1 MKKMM
6 KKTHTVKALVLG
18 IGAAGMFLIPTIA
31 MGAAQGPC
39 VNCHTMHNSQDGGNV
54 IGTDT
59 PNGALIAKVGGCVGC
74 HTSSNNTENIQN
86 NIPMVMHTGAPA
98 ATANGGTL
106 AGGSFYWVNDS
117 GENVDS
123 KGHNVVGIAT
133 TDGDIGQEPPGWN
146 ADFNANSQVG
156 STWGSN
162 QLTCA
167 GTYGCHGDHTKDSD
181 FSAVS
186 GAHHA
191 DDSTIDGT
199 TVPKSYRFLLGI
211 KGIEDS
217 DWEDTVAA
225 NDHNQYY
232 AAHRTADTEASADS
246 ASINYLCA
254 ECHGDFH
261 SGTGDLGIDADGSF
275 GAAWLR
281 HPTDIDMS
289 DDTTFVTGTEYASYV
304 TYNPLAPVGSSNGAL
319 VNTNVN
325 SQDNGIVMCLSCHRA
340 HGSEY
345 ADLLRWD
352 YAQCDAGSGN
362 TAADCGCF
370 ACHTTKN

>member
-1 MKKMM
+1 MKKMLNT
-6 KKTHTVKALVLG
+6 KQAAKAIVLG
-18 IGAAGMFLIPTIA
+18 VGIAGMFMLPTVA
-31 MGAAQGPC
+31 LGAAAGPC

-54 IGTDT
+54 VGTDT
-59 PNGALIAKVGGCVGC
+59 PNGALIAKANGCVGC
-74 HTSSNNTENIQN
+74 HTSTNNTENVQT

-117 GENVDS
+117 GGNLDS

-133 TDGDIGQEPPGWN
+133 ADATIGQVPPGWN
-146 ADFNANSQVG
+146 VAFDANGVVG
-156 STWGSN
+156 PTWASN

-181 FSAVS
+181 FSAVTGS
-186 GAHHA
+186 HHA
-191 DDSTIDGT
+191 DDSTIDGS
-199 TVPKSYRFLLGI
+199 TVAKSYRFLLGI

-225 NDHNQYY
+225 GDHNQYY
-232 AAHRTADTEASADS
+232 AAHRAEDTEATADS

-261 SGTGDLGIDADGSF
+261 SGAGDLGIDADGSF

-281 HPTDIDMS
+281 HPTDIDMNNAL
-289 DDTTFVTGTEYASYV
+289 VTGTEYASYT

-319 VNTNVN
+319 VENNVTTAGN
-325 SQDNGIVMCLSCHRA
+325 AVVLCLSCHRA
-340 HGSEY
+340 HGTEY

-352 YAQCDAGSGN
+352 YTTCNAGTNDA
-362 TAADCGCF
+362 ACGCF
-370 ACHTTKN
+370 VCHSTKDAG